1 MIVFYHKNCPDGFAS
16 AWVAWKKFKAK
27 GQYFPLNY
35 QSPFKHFIQK
45 EKIYFFDV
53 IPERKT
59 LEDLI
64 EKGNEITIIDHHL
77 SAKRILDFDKP
88 KNMKVK
94 LNMKHSASVLV
105 WRYFFSK
112 KKVPELLLYIEN
124 MDLWKFKKP
133 YTREI
138 LATINTPDFEFK
150 KWSKLVKEIE
160 NKKTRKK
167 YIEAGKKVVEYQD
180 EIIAGLVQ
188 EAKEVEFSK
197 CKTLV
202 VNSSILISEIGDALI
217 KKRPPMAVIW
227 FETGEEKRISLRS
240 NGKIDVSKIAEKY
253 GGGGHKKAAG
263 FSLKANRP
271 FPWKEYF

>member
-112 KKVPELLLYIEN
+112 KKVPELLLYIED

>member
-77 SAKRILDFDKP
+77 SAKRILYFDKP

-105 WRYFFSK
+105 WRYFFPK
-112 KKVPELLLYIEN
+112 KKVPELLLYIED

-227 FETGEEKRISLRS
+227 FETGEDKRISLRS